1 MSMENTNE
9 EVLEET
15 EQEELVE
22 APEQEENEQS
32 EEILAEKSKTKVKEG
47 ELPPALQK
55 AIDKKKGKDDDDDD
69 DDEDDD
75 DEEEDESVKKEEFK
89 IPLTKAGMIKA
100 LFDRVSSMK
109 KEEVSTKWKDLMGV
123 AEASLSVDDLGG
135 PTPSG
140 PDDAD
145 PKTGDPQPGKKKK
158 KIKVDIPKIDVKED
172 IEALVQGE
180 ELSEEFKTKAATIF
194 EAAVHQK
201 VMEIATKKTEDLE
214 KEYQTNLQEE
224 IISFRDELTD
234 KVDGYLNYVVEEWMK
249 ENELALEGSLK
260 GEITEEFIG
269 GLKDLFTEHY
279 IEVPDE
285 KVDIVES
292 LYDKVEELEE
302 KLNSQIEDNVKT
314 KDELNEYRKDKILEE
329 VCEDLADTQSEKMK
343 TLVDGVSYEDD
354 ADNFENKVKTIK
366 ENYFPN
372 QTKQDENVEQESD
385 GSEVEET
392 PEMNTIME
400 AYSKAIARK

>member
-22 APEQEENEQS
+22 APEQEEENEQS
-32 EEILAEKSKTKVKEG
+32 EKIIAEKAKVKE
-47 ELPPALQK
+47 
-55 AIDKKKGKDDDDDD
+55 D

-75 DEEEDESVKKEEFK
+75 DDDEEEEEDEQVKKEEVK
-89 IPLTKAGMIKA
+89 IPSTKAGMIKA
-100 LFDRVSSMK
+100 LFDKVNNMK

-123 AEASLSVDDLGG
+123 AEASVDDLGG

-158 KIKVDIPKIDVKED
+158 KIKVDIPEIDVKED

-180 ELSEEFKTKAATIF
+180 ELSEEFKSKASTIF

-201 VMEIATKKTEDLE
+201 VMEVITTKVEELE
-214 KEYQTNLQEE
+214 EEYQKNLQEE
-224 IISFRDELTD
+224 IVSFRDELTD

-249 ENELALEGSLK
+249 ENELALDSSLK
-260 GEITEEFIG
+260 SELTEEFIG
-269 GLKDLFTEHY
+269 GLKNLFTEHY

-292 LYDKVEELEE
+292 LYDKVEELEG
-302 KLNSQIEDNVKT
+302 KLNSQIDDNVQVT
-314 KDELNEYRKDKILEE
+314 SELNEYRKDKILEE

-343 TLVDGVSYEDD
+343 SLVEGVSYEDD
-354 ADNFENKVKTIK
+354 KDDFENKVKTIK
-366 ENYFPN
+366 ESYFPN

-385 GSEVEET
+385 GSSDGEEVSD
-392 PEMNTIME
+392 PKLNNIME
-400 AYSKAIARK
+400 AYSKAIARN

>member
-22 APEQEENEQS
+22 APEQEEEKEQS
-32 EEILAEKSKTKVKEG
+32 EKILAEKSKAKVKE
-47 ELPPALQK
+47 
-55 AIDKKKGKDDDDDD
+55 D
-69 DDEDDD
+69 DDEDEDEDDEGDDDSDDD
-75 DEEEDESVKKEEFK
+75 DEEEESVKKEEVK
-89 IPLTKAGMIKA
+89 IPPTKAGMIKA
-100 LFDRVSSMK
+100 LFDKVNGMK
-109 KEEVSTKWKDLMGV
+109 KEEVSARWKDLMGV
-123 AEASLSVDDLGG
+123 TEASVEDLGG

-158 KIKVDIPKIDVKED
+158 KIKVVVPEINVKED

-180 ELSEEFKTKAATIF
+180 ELTDEFKSKAATIF

-201 VMEIATKKTEDLE
+201 VMEIATENIDELE
-214 KEYQTNLQEE
+214 KEYQINLQEE
-224 IISFRDELTD
+224 IVSFRDELTD

-249 ENELALEGSLK
+249 ENELVLEGSLRS
-260 GEITEEFIG
+260 EITEEFIG

-302 KLNSQIEDNVKT
+302 KLNSQIEENVKT

-343 TLVDGVSYEDD
+343 SLVDGVSYEND
-354 ADNFENKVKTIK
+354 ADDFENKVKTIK
-366 ENYFPN
+366 ESYFPN
-372 QTKQDENVEQESD
+372 QTKQDANVEQESD
-385 GSEVEET
+385 GSEAEET
-392 PEMNTIME
+392 PEMNNIME